1 MPKILF
7 SMSTLLFIVFLA
19 SCQSLSKDEC
29 RAADWRVIGEN
40 DGAQGKDP
48 QKRFGKHV
56 KACERVNVVPDQNL
70 WHQGYQIGLV
80 RYCTPLS
87 GLGAG
92 QAGKTYHNVCPP
104 DRSQGFITGYQLGYS
119 EYTAK
124 SDISSLERRISSAE
138 YNIKEHENTISE
150 GKGDEDSLRS
160 MIRTERDDIRS
171 FNRDIGRNE
180 ADLGRIQRD
189 IEFFRNNPPAT
200 IINSEGY

>member
-1 MPKILF
+1 MPKFILPLF
-7 SMSTLLFIVFLA
+7 ALLAIAILA

-29 RAADWRVIGEN
+29 LAADWRVIGEN
-40 DGAQGKDP
+40 DGAQGQDP

-56 KACERVNVVPDQNL
+56 KACERVKLVPDQNL

-104 DRSQGFITGYQLGYS
+104 DREQGFVTGYQLGHS
-119 EYTAK
+119 EYKAK
-124 SDISSLERRISSAE
+124 SDIRSLESRISTAE
-138 YNIKEHENTISE
+138 YNIRRHEEDISE

-171 FNRDIGRNE
+171 FNRDIGRKE

-200 IINSEGY
+200 LINSEGY